1 MCGHTHS
8 GFFPLPHADE
18 TVMFV
23 VTLSILP
30 R

>member
-1 MCGHTHS
+1 MCGHS
-8 GFFPLPHADE
+8 QPGFVSPV
-18 TVMFV
+18 TGMFV